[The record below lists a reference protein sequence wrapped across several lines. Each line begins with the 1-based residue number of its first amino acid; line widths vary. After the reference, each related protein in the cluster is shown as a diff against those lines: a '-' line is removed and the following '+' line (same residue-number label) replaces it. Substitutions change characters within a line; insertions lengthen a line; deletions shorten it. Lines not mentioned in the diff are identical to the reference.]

1 MHYHQY
7 YPVDVINGP
16 GTRATLFVS
25 GCEHQCP
32 GCYNQSTW
40 RLDGGKPFDEA
51 MSDRIISD
59 LNDSRIKR
67 RGLSLS
73 GGDPL
78 HPANVPQVLALV
90 QRVRAECPG
99 KDIWCWTGYLL
110 GELSPAQREL
120 VCLLDVLV
128 DGKSSR
134 GWPTPA
140 CSGAAA
146 ATRSSTISTPG
157 GSGSTKAGSPAS
169 CWPDDCASWV
179 RRPPSAEPWL
189 NPG

>member
-40 RLDGGKPFDEA
+40 RLDGGKPFDES
-51 MSDRIISD
+51 MSERIIQD
-59 LNDSRIKR
+59 LNDTRIKR

-90 QRVRAECPG
+90 KRVRAECPG

-110 GELSPAQREL
+110 GEL
-120 VCLLDVLV
+120 
-128 DGKSSR
+128 
-134 GWPTPA
+134 
-140 CSGAAA
+140 
-146 ATRSSTISTPG
+146 
-157 GSGSTKAGSPAS
+157 
-169 CWPDDCASWV
+169 V
-179 RRPPSAEPWL
+179 RRIDGRRLERFFDEEVAQGLGWDRTVVLLLVLPCMILAENSRTAMRHTRCMIAPRTHGAHCKHSAGL
-189 NPG
+189 